1 MISSVIRRVSLFV
14 VLASGIA
21 CRAAAPVEVPA
32 QLSFRPTSEGAQLWL
47 ATPFAVE
54 LVTEHDARTLEALDA
69 MYVGELGVSGGSV
82 KRANV
87 AAVAAERGAT
97 HYRIITAGDELRV
110 DVMLYRVEPERWTRL
125 PTELQPSAPATSAL

>member
-14 VLASGIA
+14 ILASGMG
-21 CRAAAPVEVPA
+21 CRAGAPVEAA

-69 MYVGELGVSGGSV
+69 MYVGELGVSGGPV

-110 DVMLYRVEPERWTRL
+110 DVILYRVEPERWTRL
-125 PTELQPSAPATSAL
+125 PTELQPSAPATSTL